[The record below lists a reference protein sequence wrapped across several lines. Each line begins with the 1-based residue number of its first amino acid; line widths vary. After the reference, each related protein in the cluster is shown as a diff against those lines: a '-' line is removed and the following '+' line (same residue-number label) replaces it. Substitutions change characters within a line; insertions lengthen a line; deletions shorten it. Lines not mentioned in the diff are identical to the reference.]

1 MAVKV
6 ILRQDVPNLGNSGE
20 VKQVAP
26 GYFRNFLLP
35 RGLAVEA
42 TKGQIRSLEANSAV
56 RGKQAARAN
65 EQTHA
70 LAEQL
75 GALVIRMPVRLGEQ
89 GRIYGSVTNKDLAE
103 ALDQQAHVT
112 IDRHKIDLPEPLK
125 SVGTHSV
132 PVKLEHGIDAHIHV
146 ELVPDEETAT
156 PS

>member
-6 ILRQDVPNLGNSGE
+6 ILRQDVPNLGTAGE

-26 GYFRNFLLP
+26 GYFRNFLFP

-42 TKGQIRSLEANSAV
+42 SKGQLRALEANSSA
-56 RGKQAARAN
+56 RTKQTAREH

-70 LAEQL
+70 LAQRL
-75 GALVIRMPVRLGEQ
+75 ADATIRIPVRLGEQ

-103 ALDQQAHVT
+103 ALEQQVQLT

-125 SVGTHSV
+125 SVGVHSV
-132 PVKLEHGIDAHIHV
+132 PVKLEHGVDARVNV
-146 ELVPDEETAT
+146 ELVPEEEAAG
-156 PS
+156 SQ